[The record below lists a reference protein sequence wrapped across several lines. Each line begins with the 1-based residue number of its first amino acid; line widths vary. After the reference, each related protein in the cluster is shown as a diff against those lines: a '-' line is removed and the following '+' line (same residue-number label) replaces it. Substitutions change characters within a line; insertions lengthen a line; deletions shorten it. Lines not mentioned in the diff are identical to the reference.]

1 MKAKYVG
8 NTDLPA
14 DERGVPDTFEMF
26 GLTFEKGKATEIP
39 PEFEAKIA
47 GNSHFETS
55 GKETADPE
63 VPARR

>member
-14 DERGVPDTFEMF
+14 DERGVPETFEMM
-26 GLTFEKGKATEIP
+26 GVTFEKGKFSEIP
-39 PEFEAKIA
+39 AELEAKIA

-55 GKETADPE
+55 GKETEAK
-63 VPARR
+63 